1 MYVAIFGTLWIV
13 PPPPSSP
20 QLLPPVVA
28 MTQHAE
34 SSSDEPRRSF
44 LVHAAA
50 AGTGAVA
57 GLVPACAGAVLFLD
71 PLLRKPHEADP
82 KAAAAASAAGMG
94 DGYLP
99 ITKVDALPTDGSPRA
114 FKVIADLQDAWNKFP
129 QTEIGSVYLS
139 RSESGEITCYNA
151 RCPHLGC
158 TVQYKE
164 GEQKYVCPCHDSAFQ
179 LDGARINETPPR
191 GLDTLEAKTAAD
203 GTIWVKFQ
211 KFRAG
216 TAEKK
221 PV

>member
-1 MYVAIFGTLWIV
+1 MSQPAT
-13 PPPPSSP
+13 P
-20 QLLPPVVA
+20 
-28 MTQHAE
+28 
-34 SSSDEPRRSF
+34 SSDEPRRSF

-71 PLLRKPHEADP
+71 PLLRKEHAADP
-82 KAAAAASAAGMG
+82 KAAAAAKAAGMG

-99 ITKVDALPTDGSPRA
+99 ITKIDSLPGDGSPRA

-139 RSESGEITCYNA
+139 RSTSGDITCYNA

-164 GEQKYVCPCHDSAFQ
+164 GDQKYVCPCHDSAFQ